1 MASDWA
7 TVEIL
12 IRQLGSVCSAADAAN
27 ASFASR
33 AAIDEAVR
41 EATEAVSLTIEDRPK
56 RAAVVRAAQALEV
69 AAEVIA
75 ALASE
80 TARSRQLC
88 ADSEK
93 LRARSRELIQSARP
107 IPKVHRGSP

>member
-12 IRQLGSVCSAADAAN
+12 IRQLGSVCSAADAAA

-33 AAIDEAVR
+33 AAIDQALR

-69 AAEVIA
+69 AAEVIG

-80 TARSRQLC
+80 AARSRQIW
-88 ADSEK
+88 ANSAK
-93 LRARSRELIQSARP
+93 LRARSRELIRAARRA
-107 IPKVHRGSP
+107 PKG

>member
-12 IRQLGSVCSAADAAN
+12 IRQLGSVCSAADAAG

-33 AAIDEAVR
+33 AAIDQAVR
-41 EATEAVSLTIEDRPK
+41 EATEAVSLTIENRPK
-56 RAAVVRAAQALEV
+56 RAAVERAARALDV
-69 AAEVIA
+69 AVEVIG

-80 TARSRQLC
+80 ADRSRQLS
-88 ADSEK
+88 ADSAK

-107 IPKVHRGSP
+107 AFKVQRGSP